1 MNANKH
7 KFTKEMTYGQAKA
20 YPDELEDEIN
30 KECITENVFLHETQ
44 KVS

>member
-1 MNANKH
+1 
-7 KFTKEMTYGQAKA
+7 MTYDQAKA